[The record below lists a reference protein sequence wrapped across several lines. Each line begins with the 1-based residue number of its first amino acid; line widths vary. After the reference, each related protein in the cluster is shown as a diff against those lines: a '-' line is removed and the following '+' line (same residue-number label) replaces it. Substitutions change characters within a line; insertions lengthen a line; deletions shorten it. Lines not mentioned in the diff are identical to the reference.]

1 MNQFSIPW
9 PGVRLYARDCGEID
23 PYDASNAGLFRGE
36 EAFESDVIGW
46 KRWSKPSPEP
56 RLDAGFE
63 AVLLDSIEQ
72 NAPQLNALVR
82 ELARRIGASFER
94 APVLVAVLRAGVPV
108 CALLRPLLEAHFG
121 EEVPVCA
128 FSLFYG
134 LGWDDAALDAIV
146 ADFPDREPLFVDGWT
161 SGGGVAKQLNQSF
174 GQWRASG
181 KRDFSAGRGPQFAVL
196 CDPRGKATFCAVRAD
211 RFVPSAAF
219 TAPETLGFSR
229 GFAFEDGGLLGVYK
243 FPARL
248 RKPAWIEAWMNVA
261 HAEQVPL
268 PRDEPAGGKA
278 APSGLRVDVNEVT
291 RALINRDPL
300 EIWLR
305 SDRAGAELTVAPLLY
320 LARLRGIPVS
330 FERPELDKWSTSAL
344 ARMK

>member
-1 MNQFSIPW
+1 MNQFLTPW

-56 RLDAGFE
+56 KLDAGFE

-72 NAPQLNALVR
+72 NAPQLGALAR

-121 EEVPVCA
+121 EEVPICA

-134 LGWDDAALDAIV
+134 LGWDEAALQQIV
-146 ADFPDREPLFVDGWT
+146 ADFSDRELLFVDGWT
-161 SGGGVAKQLNQSF
+161 SGGGVATQLKASF
-174 GQWRASG
+174 EQWRASG
-181 KRDFSAGRGPQFAVL
+181 KRDFCNGRGPQFAVL

-211 RFVPSAAF
+211 CFVPSAAF

-229 GFAFEDGGLLGVYK
+229 GFAFEDESLFGVYK
-243 FPARL
+243 FPARFQ
-248 RKPAWIEAWMNVA
+248 KPAWIEAWMNVA
-261 HAEQVPL
+261 QAQAAPL
-268 PRDEPAGGKA
+268 PRDEKTQGNAA
-278 APSGLRVDVNEVT
+278 APGLRLDINEVT

-305 SDRAGAELTVAPLLY
+305 SNRTGAEKTLAPLLY

-330 FERPELDKWSTSAL
+330 FERPELDEWNTSAL
-344 ARMK
+344 ARMR